1 MQGCAGWRRVQ
12 GLERHPL
19 PRVDQSQ
26 RRLCSYGMYGYGL
39 RTDGRLDPKTYAYV
53 VRTYIVMAYIVMVDT
68 VMANTVLAGSASR
81 YLRLCAYGI

>member
-1 MQGCAGWRRVQ
+1 MQGRAGWRRVQ

-53 VRTYIVMAYIVMVDT
+53 DDEDAVIALFEGGLTLIFLT
-68 VMANTVLAGSASR
+68 TFFSPSKKNGGTFQF
-81 YLRLCAYGI
+81 